1 MGTWEIV
8 DHIRADQAGETADG
22 FRVFA
27 PSLRALPRHAPLAM
41 ATLPILDWNAELLAA
56 LTNIC
61 SMDGRGCYAAVMM
74 IDPFTLWEDLA
85 DVLRERGFSGVVN
98 FPPASLAE
106 GTQTAGG
113 PEEDS
118 KLEIDRLKWFS
129 ETGFKLAYAATS
141 TEQITRIEARLE
153 ALLDGILYMPAS
165 TLAKALDHTLPLEP
179 YRLPRRPVE
188 NVWTLR

>member
-8 DHIRADQAGETADG
+8 DRISADQAGETADG

-56 LTNIC
+56 LTDIGP
-61 SMDGRGCYAAVMM
+61 MDGRGCYAAVMM

-85 DVLRERGFSGVVN
+85 DVLRKHGFSGVVN

-106 GTQTAGG
+106 GTQTVGG

-129 ETGFKLAYAATS
+129 E
-141 TEQITRIEARLE
+141 QITRIEARLE
-153 ALLDGILYMPAS
+153 GLLNGILYMPAS